1 MRTPLCLHDTELTG
15 KNASAPAFVWIFTVA
30 AFLAA
35 TFGTLS
41 AQEPRH
47 PIHNISGSGS
57 GADNILNTYTESQY
71 LQFVPMQA
79 PRASDQGFAATV
91 VPKDTGWSW
100 SASAPNQ
107 ITSTP
112 SGTVFPNAGFTLQ
125 TAAVPVLSGK
135 TVNIPYYLAAGSTT
149 RKSLVFALID
159 LNKRG
164 KLQNDLSQL
173 AAKYILSG
181 TSPATRDDRYAR
193 RIAVAL
199 DAWANAVPDYFMTA
213 KNRIGLSRPAKVE
226 TNSWR
231 PPEILRARYETRK
244 INQ

>member
-1 MRTPLCLHDTELTG
+1 
-15 KNASAPAFVWIFTVA
+15 
-30 AFLAA
+30 
-35 TFGTLS
+35 
-41 AQEPRH
+41 
-47 PIHNISGSGS
+47 
-57 GADNILNTYTESQY
+57 
-71 LQFVPMQA
+71 MQA
-79 PRASDQGFAATV
+79 PRSFDQGFASIV

-100 SASAPNQ
+100 SAATPNQ

-112 SGTVFPNAGFTLQ
+112 SGTVFPNPNFTLQ

-164 KLQNDLSQL
+164 KLQSDLSQL

-181 TSPATRDDRYAR
+181 SSPATRDDRYAR

-199 DAWANAVPDYFMTA
+199 DSWANAVPDYFMTA
-213 KNRIGLSRPAKVE
+213 KNSASFISAAGFTQLTSDIQRASDHNGFGGCPARRTVLLGLVSAGLLAATGCAGSSGSTGGQPAAR
-226 TNSWR
+226 TRGAGSTAR
-231 PPEILRARYETRK
+231 PPRRA
-244 INQ
+244 